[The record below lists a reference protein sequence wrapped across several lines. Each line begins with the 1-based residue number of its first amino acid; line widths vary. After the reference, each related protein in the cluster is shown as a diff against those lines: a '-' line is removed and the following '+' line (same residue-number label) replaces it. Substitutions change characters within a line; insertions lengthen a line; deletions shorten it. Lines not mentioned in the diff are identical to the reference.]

1 MNKTINTLSCF
12 TVSFSKG
19 FKSPNVPLA
28 TFYQGE
34 KELIFLLDTG
44 SEYNVTTKKTLD
56 RIEHTILNNG
66 DNTHTLSG
74 VGGTEEVSNCTISF
88 SCGKESY
95 SVDFLVSN
103 SIDAAVEMI
112 RQEHGITI
120 DGILGSLFLKEHN
133 VVMDFN
139 NLVAYSKK

>member
-28 TFYQGE
+28 TFYQGK

-74 VGGTEEVSNCTISF
+74 VGGTEEVSNCKS
-88 SCGKESY
+88 SY
-95 SVDFLVSN
+95 
-103 SIDAAVEMI
+103 
-112 RQEHGITI
+112 
-120 DGILGSLFLKEHN
+120 
-133 VVMDFN
+133 
-139 NLVAYSKK
+139 